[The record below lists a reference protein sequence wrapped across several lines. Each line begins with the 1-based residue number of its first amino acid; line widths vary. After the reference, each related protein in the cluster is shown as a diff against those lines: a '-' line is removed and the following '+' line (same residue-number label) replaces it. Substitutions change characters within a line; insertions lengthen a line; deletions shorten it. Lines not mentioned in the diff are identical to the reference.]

1 MGHSIAEKR
10 ELIYWFLDSHRLAAP
25 GAEMILRR
33 LLSSDAL
40 LERTVPV
47 NQVPLQG
54 NLLLVAARGTYTY
67 PFVLRLNGQVIYEV
81 EKALELLETEEW
93 DTLQLYL
100 SINRSFFCQFCAA
113 REQTVEENTQARQEL
128 TREMLLAMIDQAL
141 DHRDRKAFEVLT
153 GKLKQIEE
161 QSAKKQSSGCQ

>member
-25 GAEMILRR
+25 GAEIILRR
-33 LLSSDAL
+33 LLSSDAW
-40 LERTVPV
+40 LERTEPV
-47 NQVPLQG
+47 QQVPLHG

-67 PFVLRLNGQVIYEV
+67 PFVLRLNGQVVYEV
-81 EKALELLETEEW
+81 EEALELLETEEW
-93 DTLQLYL
+93 DSLQLYL
-100 SINRSFFCQFCAA
+100 SINRTFFCQFCAA
-113 REQTVEENTQARQEL
+113 REQRAAENAQARQEL

-153 GKLKQIEE
+153 SKLKTMEE
-161 QSAKKQSSGCQ
+161 ENARKQSSGC